1 MKMRDEEFDGEDRSD
16 MSDDQAHE
24 MDEDEE
30 FDFRFR
36 REAGNQVSNRMADDV
51 PAIKVNSFDIDTTT

>member
-16 MSDDQAHE
+16 MSDDQA

-36 REAGNQVSNRMADDV
+36 REAGNQMNNRIADEV
-51 PAIKVNSFDIDTTT
+51 PNIKVNNFNIDTT

>member
-16 MSDDQAHE
+16 MSEDQAQE

-36 REAGNQVSNRMADDV
+36 REAGN
-51 PAIKVNSFDIDTTT
+51 